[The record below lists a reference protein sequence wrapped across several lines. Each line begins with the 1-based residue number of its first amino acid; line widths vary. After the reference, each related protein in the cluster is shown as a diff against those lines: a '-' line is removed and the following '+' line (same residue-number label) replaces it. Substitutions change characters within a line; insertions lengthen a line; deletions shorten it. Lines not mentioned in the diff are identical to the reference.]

1 MKDYNTRV
9 AINVPEDENVKMVS
23 MGNCTILDKGS
34 KEHLLTYGLGP
45 CVGVSVVIRNR
56 DKKIFRLLAHVDMG
70 QIIGVS
76 FESLQ
81 SYFRRMKNSVSNG
94 IESVEISLSST
105 QSFLDINSLNDK
117 ETKLLAIILREFQEY
132 GINIENIKFNY
143 SSQVQI
149 SPKGVISNYSEYE
162 LEQHRQYMMES
173 SLSEYGGY
181 VHPSL
186 NIYITNFG
194 AWMGNCLLGLD
205 CSNEETRKELL
216 GRYWQEYI
224 SKGYNL
230 VVAPSF
236 NNPQCQAVYV
246 SNWQEKVDSKY
257 GVVIGCPQAKQQ
269 RDLFDITKTRM

>member
-1 MKDYNTRV
+1 MK
-9 AINVPEDENVKMVS
+9 ENVKFVS
-23 MGNCTILDKGS
+23 MGNCIILDGGS

-45 CVGVSVVIRNR
+45 CVGVSVVIRNQ
-56 DKKIFRLLAHVDMG
+56 DEKTSRLLAHVDMG
-70 QIIGVS
+70 QMIGIS
-76 FESLQ
+76 FDGLQ
-81 SYFRRMKNSVSNG
+81 SYFRKMKNSIGYDIGS
-94 IESVEISLSST
+94 IEISLSST
-105 QSFLDINSLNDK
+105 QSFQNLQYLNDK
-117 ETKLLAIILREFQEY
+117 ETRLLTIILREFQEY
-132 GINIENIKFNY
+132 GINIENIRFNY

-149 SPKGVISNYSEYE
+149 SPKGVITNYSEYE

-181 VHPSL
+181 VHPNL

-194 AWMGNCLLGLD
+194 AWMSNCSLD
-205 CSNEETRKELL
+205 LDASNEEKQKELL

-246 SNWQEKVDSKY
+246 SNWQEKVDPKY
-257 GVVIGCPQAKQQ
+257 GVVIGCPKAK
-269 RDLFDITKTRM
+269 RHNLFDGIKRRM